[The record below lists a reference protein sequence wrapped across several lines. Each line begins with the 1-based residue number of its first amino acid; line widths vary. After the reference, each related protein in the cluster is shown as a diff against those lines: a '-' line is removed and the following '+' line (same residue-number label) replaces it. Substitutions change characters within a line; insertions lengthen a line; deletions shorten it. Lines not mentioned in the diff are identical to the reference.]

1 VKISDASA
9 KSFRRPAYSVS
20 SKGRKS
26 VFIMKE
32 ALWESNINFVKDVPV
47 IYANYIIIVVVVSE
61 EKIGDLTFV
70 PRLILK

>member
-1 VKISDASA
+1 M
-9 KSFRRPAYSVS
+9 
-20 SKGRKS
+20 
-26 VFIMKE
+26 FIMKE